1 MAKTTLIR
9 AISRASVKIS
19 DNFYTVEYGE
29 ERNVEVEDSH
39 GLLEEAR
46 AELWE
51 TCNGEV
57 DRQIEEIMQMFKDR
71 KNH

>member
-9 AISRASVKIS
+9 AISRASIKIS
-19 DNFYTVEYGE
+19 DNFYTVEFGE
-29 ERNVEVEDSH
+29 ERSVEDTDN
-39 GLLEEAR
+39 LESER
-46 AELWE
+46 ADLWE

-71 KNH
+71 KSR

>member
-9 AISRASVKIS
+9 AISRASIKIS
-19 DNFYTVEYGE
+19 DNFYTVEFGE
-29 ERNVEVEDSH
+29 EKSIQDKDDIESEK
-39 GLLEEAR
+39 AI
-46 AELWE
+46 LWE
-51 TCNGEV
+51 ECNGEV